1 MPPRSV
7 VLIGFM
13 AAGKTAVGKALAER
27 FGFDFM
33 DTDALVEESARS
45 TVPKIFEALGEEG
58 FRSLEREA
66 VIRAAAREGRVIACG
81 GGAILSVRNYGVLKG
96 AGPIVYLR
104 TSVDELIARLG
115 AGEGRPL
122 LRGDPAEAV
131 PRLLSER
138 APAYETAAELVVDTD
153 GRTPADVAN
162 EIAERLP

>member
-13 AAGKTAVGKALAER
+13 AAGKTAVGEALAER

-104 TSVDELIARLG
+104 ASVDELIARLG
-115 AGEGRPL
+115 AGEGR
-122 LRGDPAEAV
+122 
-131 PRLLSER
+131 
-138 APAYETAAELVVDTD
+138 
-153 GRTPADVAN
+153 
-162 EIAERLP
+162 

>member
-58 FRSLEREA
+58 FRSLERDA

-138 APAYETAAELVVDTD
+138 VPAYETAAELIVDTD
-153 GRTPADVAN
+153 GRTPDDVAN

>member
-13 AAGKTAVGKALAER
+13 AAGKTAVGRALAER

-115 AGEGRPL
+115 GGEGRPL
-122 LRGDPAEAV
+122 LGGDPAEAV

-138 APAYETAAELVVDTD
+138 APAYETAAELIVDTD

>member
-13 AAGKTAVGKALAER
+13 AAGKTAVGRALAARYAFE
-27 FGFDFM
+27 FV
-33 DTDALVEESARS
+33 DTDDLVEETARS

-66 VIRAAAREGRVIACG
+66 VIRAAARDGRVIACG

-104 TSVDELIARLG
+104 ASVDELVGRLG

-122 LRGDPAEAV
+122 LRGDPIEAV
-131 PRLLSER
+131 PRLLAER
-138 APAYETAAELVVDTD
+138 APVYESAAELIVDTD
-153 GRTPADVAN
+153 GRTPSDVAD
-162 EIAERLP
+162 EIAERLG

>member
-13 AAGKTAVGKALAER
+13 ASGKTAVGKALAER

-45 TVPKIFEALGEEG
+45 TVPKIFEALGEGG

-66 VIRAAAREGRVIACG
+66 VIRAAAREGCVIACG

-115 AGEGRPL
+115 QGEGRPL

-138 APAYETAAELVVDTD
+138 APAYETAAELIVDTD
-153 GRTPADVAN
+153 GRTPADVAK

>member
-1 MPPRSV
+1 MPPRSI

-13 AAGKTAVGKALAER
+13 AAGKTAVGKALADR

-138 APAYETAAELVVDTD
+138 APAYETAAELIVDTD

>member
-1 MPPRSV
+1 M
-7 VLIGFM
+7 LIGFM

-81 GGAILSVRNYGVLKG
+81 GGAILSVRNFGVLKG

-104 TSVDELIARLG
+104 TSVEELIVRLG
-115 AGEGRPL
+115 SGEGRPL

-138 APAYETAAELVVDTD
+138 APAYETAAELIVDTD
-153 GRTPADVAN
+153 GRTPADVAS

>member
-13 AAGKTAVGKALAER
+13 AAGKTAVGKALADR

-138 APAYETAAELVVDTD
+138 APAYETAAELIVDTD
-153 GRTPADVAN
+153 GRTPGDVAN

>member
-13 AAGKTAVGKALAER
+13 AAGKTAVGRALSER
-27 FGFDFM
+27 LRFDFV
-33 DTDALVEESARS
+33 DTDSLVEQSARS

-58 FRSLEREA
+58 FRTLEREA

-96 AGPIVYLR
+96 AGPVVYLR
-104 TSVDELIARLG
+104 TSVEELIARLG
-115 AGEGRPL
+115 SGEGRPL
-122 LRGDPAEAV
+122 LRGDPAELV
-131 PRLLSER
+131 PRLLAER
-138 APAYETAAELVVDTD
+138 APAYETAADLIVDTD
-153 GRTPADVAN
+153 SRTPSDVAN

>member
-1 MPPRSV
+1 MSPRSV

-13 AAGKTAVGKALAER
+13 AAGKTAVGKALAGR
-27 FGFDFM
+27 YGFEFV

-66 VIRAAAREGRVIACG
+66 VTRAAAREGRVIACG

-104 TSVDELIARLG
+104 TSVEELIARLG
-115 AGEGRPL
+115 DGVGRPM

-138 APAYETAAELVVDTD
+138 APAYETAAELIVDTD
-153 GRTPADVAN
+153 GRTPDEVAG
-162 EIAERLP
+162 EIVERLG

>member
-13 AAGKTAVGKALAER
+13 ASGKTAVGKALAER

-66 VIRAAAREGRVIACG
+66 VIRAAAREGCVIACG

-115 AGEGRPL
+115 QGEGRPL

-138 APAYETAAELVVDTD
+138 APAYETAAELIVDTD
-153 GRTPADVAN
+153 GRTPADVAK

>member
-13 AAGKTAVGKALAER
+13 AAGKSAVGRALAER

-33 DTDALVEESARS
+33 DTDTLVEEAARS

-115 AGEGRPL
+115 RGEGRPL
-122 LRGDPAEAV
+122 LGGDPAEAV

-138 APAYETAAELVVDTD
+138 APAYETAAELIVDTD